1 MKPVAWA
8 FVILLIGISFDS
20 LLLMDNTTRYWLLVA
35 LMIMRLKVVAPR
47 SLRSL
52 SSG

>member
-8 FVILLIGISFDS
+8 FVILLVGISFDS

-35 LMIMRLKVVAPR
+35 LVITTLVLVGAMALKSIR
-47 SLRSL
+47 NW
-52 SSG
+52 